1 MLDREATVD
10 KLAEHTA
17 EAAGA
22 GTELVA
28 FPETFVSVFPSSVWA
43 KALAGWS
50 DPRAKTAFAQL
61 FESVVGS
68 QARLPIDSE
77 RSRGSTPPGMRS
89 TRPGTEPHAL
99 RYHAPD
105 GSLALEHRKLIP
117 TNHERLV

>member
-1 MLDREATVD
+1 LREWRAVKATVTVACVQVEPVVLDREATVD

-77 RSRGSTPPGMRS
+77 RSRGSTPPGSCR
-89 TRPGTEPHAL
+89 G
-99 RYHAPD
+99 
-105 GSLALEHRKLIP
+105 K
-117 TNHERLV
+117 